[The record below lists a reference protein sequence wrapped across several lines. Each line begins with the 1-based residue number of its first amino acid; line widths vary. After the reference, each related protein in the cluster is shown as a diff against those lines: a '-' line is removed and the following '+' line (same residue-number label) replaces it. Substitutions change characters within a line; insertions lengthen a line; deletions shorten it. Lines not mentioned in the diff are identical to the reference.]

1 MIKQA
6 FSAVAIVVIFISI
19 GTGSVIGQRR
29 GKICGDPTLPCRG
42 SEGFSAWELKFAIP
56 ENAVIYESEPFYAVI
71 LKSVKIKEGDDC
83 AKAISEEERLATQQL
98 FERNKV
104 FAMNCFEAGSISY
117 SNVANDVGFMAIFG
131 GKTQTQAKAIL
142 AKIKETGKF
151 PGAMIR
157 RMHALVN
164 GT

>member
-6 FSAVAIVVIFISI
+6 FSAVAIIAVFVCI
-19 GTGSVIGQRR
+19 GAGSVNGQRR

-42 SEGFSAWELKFAIP
+42 SEGFSAWELTFAIP
-56 ENAVIYESEPFYAVI
+56 KNAVIYESEPFYAVI

-83 AKAISEEERLATQQL
+83 AKAILEDERLETQRL
-98 FERNKV
+98 FARNKV

-117 SNVANDVGFMAIFG
+117 SNVANDVGFMAVFG

-142 AKIKETGKF
+142 AKVKETGKF
-151 PGAMIR
+151 PGAIIR
-157 RMHALVN
+157 RMRAMVN